1 MMRAGRGACGMRK
14 TRNGTAGWILVEMIV
29 SLTLLAMLV
38 AGLGMAS
45 RGSAELNRF
54 LLAQQRCVAAA
65 RAQLDSLAV
74 TGDGI
79 EPGRLR
85 QWWPGVAVRTRRAP
99 GRGDWAGLV
108 RLEVTATAKV
118 GRRTA
123 RVVLCRYVPAIGG
136 R

>member
-1 MMRAGRGACGMRK
+1 MRDKSK
-14 TRNGTAGWILVEMIV
+14 TTAGWILVEMIV
-29 SLTLLAMLV
+29 SLTLLGMLV
-38 AGLGMAS
+38 VGMGMAS
-45 RGSAELNRF
+45 RTSAELNRF

-99 GRGDWAGLV
+99 GRGDWAGMV
-108 RLEVTATAKV
+108 RLEVTATARV
-118 GRRTA
+118 GQRTA
-123 RVVLCRYVPAIGG
+123 KVVLCRYVPARGD